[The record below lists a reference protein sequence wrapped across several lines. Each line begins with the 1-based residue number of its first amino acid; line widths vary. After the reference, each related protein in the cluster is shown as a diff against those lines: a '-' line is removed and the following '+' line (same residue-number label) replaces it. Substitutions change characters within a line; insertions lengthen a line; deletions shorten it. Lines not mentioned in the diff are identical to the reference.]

1 MPERNNTIYTIM
13 IVDDTPANLRL
24 LENMLRR
31 KGYRVL
37 AFPKG
42 ALALRG
48 ALATPPDLI
57 LLDINMPEMNGYEVC
72 ESLKNEPSLADIPVL
87 FLSALNESEDKTR
100 AFAVGGVDY
109 ITKPFQIEEVLAR
122 VQTHLQLRE
131 MRHTLE
137 IYNRDLEERIQKQV
151 REISEAQI
159 STIIALAKLAEERD
173 GDTGKHIERVRLH
186 CRSLARALQKSSPYA
201 REIDEA
207 FVENIYHASA
217 LHDIGKVGIKDSILQ
232 KPGVLSPEEY
242 GEIKRHPLIG
252 ARTLQTVQEA
262 YPNNTFIGMGIEIT
276 RSHHERWD
284 GQGYPDGLV
293 GEAIPL
299 SARIM
304 AVADVYDAL
313 RMERCYKPAFPHDRA
328 VAIIQEG
335 RGTQF
340 DPVVVDAFLELG
352 ETFRQ
357 RVDTFR

>member
-1 MPERNNTIYTIM
+1 MEPHNTPTYTIM
-13 IVDDTPANLRL
+13 VVDDTPANLGL

-72 ESLKNEPSLADIPVL
+72 QKLKEEPSLASIPVL
-87 FLSALNESEDKTR
+87 FLSALNEPEDKTK
-100 AFAVGGVDY
+100 AFSAGGVDY
-109 ITKPFQIEEVLAR
+109 ITKPFQFEEVLAR
-122 VQTHLQLRE
+122 VQTHLQLQE
-131 MRHTLE
+131 MRKTLE
-137 IYNRDLEERIQKQV
+137 HYNRNLEERIRVQV
-151 REISEAQI
+151 REISAAQI

-186 CRSLARALQKSSPYA
+186 CRHLAEALQESSPYSG
-201 REIDEA
+201 EIDQT
-207 FVENIYHASA
+207 FVDNIYHASA
-217 LHDIGKVGIKDSILQ
+217 LHDIGKVGIKDGILQ
-232 KPGVLSPEEY
+232 KPGILSPEEY
-242 GEIKRHPLIG
+242 GEIKNHTLIG
-252 ARTLQTVQEA
+252 ARTLQTVQGA
-262 YPNNTFIGMGIEIT
+262 YPNNAFIGMGIEIT

-284 GQGYPDGLV
+284 GGGYPDGLA

-313 RMERCYKPAFPHDRA
+313 RMERCYKPAFPHSKA
-328 VAIIQEG
+328 VEILREG

-340 DPVVVDAFLELG
+340 DPVIL
-352 ETFRQ
+352 
-357 RVDTFR
+357 DTFLDMEDLFRRTVENVQ